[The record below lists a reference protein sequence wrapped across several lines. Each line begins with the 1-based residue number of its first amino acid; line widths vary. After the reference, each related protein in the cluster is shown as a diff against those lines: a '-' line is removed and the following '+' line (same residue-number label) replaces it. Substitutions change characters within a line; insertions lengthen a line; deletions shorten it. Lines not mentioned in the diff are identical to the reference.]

1 LRAGGG
7 CQQQP
12 RCEDR
17 QEYTEQANDAH
28 TGNLARR
35 QPRSTV
41 A

>member
-17 QEYTEQANDAH
+17 QDDTDQANEAH

-35 QPRSTV
+35 QPRSGV